1 MMTEL
6 LTAIHLLGLSLGLG
20 AATTKTVLLLRCG
33 ADPELIAAYLR
44 VHRPVTRVILTG
56 LALLTLSGIGFF
68 LIGVS
73 LSADLVVK
81 LVLVAAI
88 FVLGPL
94 IDNVA
99 EPRYA
104 KAVPRPGGS
113 PAPEFAG
120 ARRLYVTLE
129 VTATLLF
136 YVITA
141 FWLSR

>member
-1 MMTEL
+1 MTEL
-6 LTAIHLLGLSLGLG
+6 LTAVHILGLSLGLG

-33 ADPELIAAYLR
+33 ANPDLIAAYLR
-44 VHRPVTRVILTG
+44 VHRLVTRVIVTG
-56 LALLTLSGIGFF
+56 LVLLVLSGISFF

-73 LSADLVVK
+73 LSGDLIVK
-81 LVLVAAI
+81 LALVLAI

-94 IDNVA
+94 IDNVV

-104 KAVPRPGGS
+104 KAVPLPGGS
-113 PAPEFAG
+113 PSPEFVG

-129 VTATLLF
+129 ITATLLF

-141 FWLSR
+141 FWLLR

>member
-1 MMTEL
+1 MTEL
-6 LTAIHLLGLSLGLG
+6 LTAIHLFGLSLGLG
-20 AATTKTVLLLRCG
+20 AATTKTVLLLRCA
-33 ADPELIAAYLR
+33 ADPDLIAAYLR
-44 VHRPVTRVILTG
+44 LHRLVTRVIITG
-56 LALLTLSGIGFF
+56 LVLLVLSGTGFF
-68 LIGVS
+68 FIGAS
-73 LSADLVVK
+73 LSGDLIVK
-81 LVLVAAI
+81 LVLVVAV

-104 KAVPRPGGS
+104 KAVPIPGGS
-113 PAPEFAG
+113 PSPEFAG

-136 YVITA
+136 YVITV